1 MFLHTLLFDR
11 IILHMKALEPTTR
24 WAAWITCGV
33 LMVIAAGFRVYVMS
47 RTVTTIDSDQ
57 AVLGIMAYHIQTGDR
72 PVFFYGQPYTGSL
85 EAYMAALLFHLF
97 GAHDGTLR
105 LPALAFS
112 VVFVGIVYWL
122 GMVLYGYRIAVVAGL
137 FLALG
142 PTLLIVWSTAAGANY
157 IEAMVCGTV
166 LLLLAVRYPD
176 LRVMPVAVAVG
187 GGLLAGLGL
196 WIQPMIGEYLLPLVV
211 TYVLRLRVDRGARPC
226 VHWLRSVRSLVA
238 MGVGVVAGAAPLLVY
253 NLREH
258 WATLSYLYHAGL
270 DSDHMAVG
278 VRLVTQALPVLV
290 GLAMPDRNR
299 TAFAQLAGSHPLLYG
314 AGVGVGVYILA
325 RLALPSS
332 GVPRRVAALWR
343 GAGGDHSRAS
353 YGGTSAPI
361 RSQEPLRWARPVADR
376 DGVLALFATAC
387 LLVFLVSGFGAK
399 DWATSMPRY
408 LLPLYTITPL
418 VLDCLRA
425 RRPGHLKAGATV
437 LALGVLIIGN
447 VAMTLAF
454 RPERALYGPIERL
467 VTLLEVRQVRVV
479 YANYWLAYRIT
490 FETHERVLGVPITA
504 DLRLDRVRIPGYP
517 VVATHTPAS
526 RAAWILSAHR
536 PADDRAFRFL
546 LQHEQIRMRRT
557 VWAETEMVI
566 YDHASRPPCAV
577 GLLRHTPCVD
587 HIPKALPGWRRDPV
601 G

>member
-1 MFLHTLLFDR
+1 
-11 IILHMKALEPTTR
+11 
-24 WAAWITCGV
+24 
-33 LMVIAAGFRVYVMS
+33 MVIAAGFRVYVTS
-47 RTVTTIDSDQ
+47 RTLTTVDSDQ

-72 PVFFYGQPYTGSL
+72 PVFFYGQPYAGSL

-112 VVFVGIVYWL
+112 VVFVGTVYWL

-142 PTLLIVWSTAAGANY
+142 PALLIVWSTAAGANY
-157 IEAMVCGTV
+157 IEAMVFGTV

-211 TYVLRLRVDRGARPC
+211 AYVLRLRVDRSARPC
-226 VHWLRSVRSLVA
+226 VDWLRSVRSLVA
-238 MGVGVVAGAAPLLVY
+238 MGVAVVAGAAPLLVY

-270 DSDHMAVG
+270 DGDHVAVG
-278 VRLVTQALPVLV
+278 VRLVTQTLPVLV

-299 TAFAQLAGSHPLLYG
+299 AAFAQLAGGHPLLYA
-314 AGVGVGVYILA
+314 AGVGIGVYILA

-343 GAGGDHSRAS
+343 SACSDHSSAS
-353 YGGTSAPI
+353 PGGTTAPL
-361 RSQEPLRWARPVADR
+361 RSQEPLPWARPVADRAAR
-376 DGVLALFATAC
+376 DGVLALFASAC
-387 LLVFLVSGFGAK
+387 LLVFVVSGFGAK

-408 LLPLYTITPL
+408 LLPLYTSTPL
-418 VLDCLRA
+418 VLDCLLA
-425 RRPGHLKAGATV
+425 RRPGHLKAWATV
-437 LALGVLIIGN
+437 LAFSVLFLGN
-447 VAMTLAF
+447 VAMTIAF

-467 VTLLEVRQVRVV
+467 VTLLEGRHVRVV

-490 FETHERVLGVPITA
+490 FETHERVLGVPIA
-504 DLRLDRVRIPGYP
+504 ANLRLDRVRVPSYPG
-517 VVATHTPAS
+517 VAAHTPAS
-526 RAAWILSAHR
+526 RVAWILSADQ

-546 LQHEQIRMRRT
+546 LRYERIRMRRT
-557 VWAETEMVI
+557 VWAETETVI
-566 YDHASRPPCAV
+566 YDHASRPLCAV
-577 GLLRHTPCVD
+577 GLLRHTSCVG